1 MKEWRHRIVGICV
14 VICAVVLLS
23 LIAGVVY
30 LSRTAAP
37 IQRFSYDLQ
46 PLGRSLGHDA
56 PTDPKLR
63 SMVRR
68 AQLDYVVNP
77 IPDIGRTVLHLN
89 EIRTDGNMIEIVFDP
104 SGVLD
109 IFVIYRFSSD
119 GQMLWKI
126 AMS

>member
-1 MKEWRHRIVGICV
+1 
-14 VICAVVLLS
+14 
-23 LIAGVVY
+23 VY

-46 PLGRSLGHDA
+46 PLARSLGYGA
-56 PTDPKLR
+56 PADPKLR

-68 AQLDYVVNP
+68 AQLDYLVNP
-77 IPDIGRTVLHLN
+77 IPPVGRTVLRVN
-89 EIRTDGNMIEIVFDP
+89 EVRTDGNMFEVVFAP
-104 SGVLD
+104 WGVLD

-119 GQMLWKI
+119 GHMLWKI